1 MKKYILKLFVLILVI
16 TACSSEPP
24 SIRVLNRR
32 SNKANV
38 QIKTASNNTININDV
53 ASNQTT
59 PYQDIE
65 EGYHKATATI
75 QSESASPYIYF
86 TTIKNRK
93 YTIVILDG
101 ITPSLRI
108 DDDGEK

>member
-1 MKKYILKLFVLILVI
+1 MKNILLKIFVLLFVI

-32 SNKANV
+32 TNKANV
-38 QIKTASNNTININDV
+38 QIKTANNNTININDV
-53 ASNQTT
+53 GSNQTT
-59 PYQDIE
+59 PYQEIE
-65 EGYHKATATI
+65 EGYHKATATL
-75 QSESASPYIYF
+75 QSESASPFIYF

-93 YTIVILDG
+93 YTIVVLDG
-101 ITPSLRI
+101 AVPSLRI

>member
-1 MKKYILKLFVLILVI
+1 MKKLLLKILILLIVL

-38 QIKTASNNTININDV
+38 QIKTANNNTININDV
-53 ASNQTT
+53 SPNQTT

-65 EGYHKATATI
+65 EGYHQATATI
-75 QSESASPYIYF
+75 QNEKASPYIYF
-86 TTIKNRK
+86 TTIKDRK

-101 ITPSLRI
+101 ATPYLRV
-108 DDDGEK
+108 DDDGPK

>member
-1 MKKYILKLFVLILVI
+1 MKNLFKILILFIVLS
-16 TACSSEPP
+16 ACSSEPP

-32 SNKANV
+32 GNKANV
-38 QIKTASNNTININDV
+38 QIKTANNNTININDV
-53 ASNQTT
+53 ATNEAT

-75 QSESASPYIYF
+75 QNENASPYIFF
-86 TTIKNRK
+86 TTIKERK

-101 ITPSLRI
+101 ATPYLRI
-108 DDDGEK
+108 DDDGPK